1 MDAHSFVARNVAHL
15 YAVGG
20 RQHNSMDA
28 VAEMQRTNI
37 AAHALRLYWWKIP
50 QTQVLQGFAAFRLI
64 LSRIPPRHSQTTHR
78 LIFVHTAQEPTANF
92 CRIDGP
98 NCVARATIRC

>member
-1 MDAHSFVARNVAHL
+1 MDAHSFVARNFAHL

-28 VAEMQRTNI
+28 VAEIQRTNI
-37 AAHALRLYWWKIP
+37 AAYALRLYWWKTP
-50 QTQVLQGFAAFRLI
+50 QTQVSQGFTGFRLAP
-64 LSRIPPRHSQTTHR
+64 SRIPPRHSQTTHV
-78 LIFVHTAQEPTANF
+78 LFLVHTAQETAENF

>member
-1 MDAHSFVARNVAHL
+1 MDAHSFVARNVTHL

-37 AAHALRLYWWKIP
+37 AAYALRFYWWKIP
-50 QTQVLQGFAAFRLI
+50 QTQASQGFAAVHLTP
-64 LSRIPPRHSQTTHR
+64 SRIQPRHSQTTHF
-78 LIFVHTAQEPTANF
+78 LLFVHTAQETAANF
-92 CRIDGP
+92 CCIDGP

>member
-37 AAHALRLYWWKIP
+37 AAYALRLY
-50 QTQVLQGFAAFRLI
+50 
-64 LSRIPPRHSQTTHR
+64 
-78 LIFVHTAQEPTANF
+78 
-92 CRIDGP
+92 
-98 NCVARATIRC
+98 